1 MAAFSIKIPA
11 NVNVYVRKIKPLAR
25 HHYFIVTILLF
36 SGVGYVIYT
45 VNQTLTVTPDEEYRT
60 KQLQSTIG
68 SKFNKNAKDTIERIK
83 TLQKSTDTSS
93 PTEAFPAGRINPFAE

>member
-1 MAAFSIKIPA
+1 MAAISIKLPPK
-11 NVNVYVRKIKPLAR
+11 VKTYLRKFKPLAR

-36 SGVGYVIYT
+36 SGVGYVIFT
-45 VNQTLTVTPDEEYRT
+45 VNQTLTITPDEEYRT

-83 TLQKSTDTSS
+83 TLQKSTDASG
-93 PTEAFPAGRINPFAE
+93 PVEAFPSGRINPFAE

>member
-1 MAAFSIKIPA
+1 MAALNIKLPA
-11 NVNVYVRKIKPLAR
+11 KATAYLRKLKPLAR

-83 TLQKSTDTSS
+83 TLQKSTDNSG
-93 PTEAFPAGRINPFAE
+93 PTEAFPSGRINPFAE